1 MIKYDVEMKQFI
13 VIDQLCLND
22 NGTLVCKKPSGRHY
36 QKAHFKQGDLE
47 GVSSAYSLAIA
58 FNILN
63 VFEAEYTSCNRNEHE
78 KTTAGWGLIRFIN
91 NPSFYPKGIS
101 PNDIIKI
108 VKQDCSEFVTIDHT
122 GKRAGIP
129 LKVKECIDNNIP
141 VILQISFDQ
150 YETQW
155 IVVVGYAKDKDDK
168 ISYLLTLDSRKDL
181 RIGCFW
187 NGILNLDRCI
197 TLKYGFQY
205 ITDVVELV
213 GLDDAI
219 IIKKR

>member
-1 MIKYDVEMKQFI
+1 MKQFI
-13 VIDQLCLND
+13 AIDQLCLNEH
-22 NGTLVCKKPSGRHY
+22 GRLVCKNPSGRHY
-36 QKAHFKQGDLE
+36 LRAHFKQGELD
-47 GVSSAYSLAIA
+47 GVSCVYSIAIT

-63 VFEAEYTSCNRNEHE
+63 VLNAEDTSWNRNEHE
-78 KTTAGWGLIRFIN
+78 ETTAGWRLIRSLN
-91 NPSFYPKGIS
+91 SPSLYPKGI
-101 PNDIIKI
+101 NY
-108 VKQDCSEFVTIDHT
+108 SEFVTIDHT

-129 LKVKECIDNNIP
+129 LKVKECLDNNLP

-168 ISYLLTLDSRKDL
+168 VSYLLTLDSRKDL

-205 ITDVVELV
+205 ITDVVEMV

>member
-1 MIKYDVEMKQFI
+1 MKQFFI
-13 VIDQLCLND
+13 IDQLCFNEH
-22 NGTLVCKKPSGRHY
+22 GTLTCRKPSGRPC
-36 QKAHFKQGDLE
+36 QQAHFKQGDLD
-47 GVSSAYSLAIA
+47 GASGAYSLAML

-63 VFEAEYTSCNRNEHE
+63 VFESENICWERDKHDR
-78 KTTAGWGLIRFIN
+78 TASAWKLIRSLN
-91 NPSFYPKGIS
+91 NQSLF
-101 PNDIIKI
+101 PNGLNADDLVKI
-108 VKQDCSEFVTIDHT
+108 VKQAYSKYVTINHT

-129 LKVKECIDNNIP
+129 LKVKECLDNNLP

-168 ISYLLTLDSRKDL
+168 VLYLLTLDSRKDL

>member
-1 MIKYDVEMKQFI
+1 MKQFI
-13 VIDQLCLND
+13 AIDQLCLNEH
-22 NGTLVCKKPSGRHY
+22 GRLVCKNPSGRHY
-36 QKAHFKQGDLE
+36 QRAHFKQGELD
-47 GVSSAYSLAIA
+47 GVSFAYSIAIT

-63 VFEAEYTSCNRNEHE
+63 VLNAEDTSWNRNEHE
-78 KTTAGWGLIRFIN
+78 KATAGWELIRFLN
-91 NPSFYPKGIS
+91 TPSLYPKGIS
-101 PNDIIKI
+101 SNDIIKI
-108 VKQDCSEFVTIDHT
+108 VKQEYSEFVTIDHT

-129 LKVKECIDNNIP
+129 LKVKECLDNNLP

-155 IVVVGYAKDKDDK
+155 IVVVGYAEDKDDK
-168 ISYLLTLDSRKDL
+168 VSYLLTLDSRKDL

-205 ITDVVELV
+205 ITDVVEMV

-219 IIKKR
+219 ILKKR

>member
-1 MIKYDVEMKQFI
+1 MKQFI
-13 VIDQLCLND
+13 AIDQLCLNEH
-22 NGTLVCKKPSGRHY
+22 GRLVCKNPSGRHY
-36 QKAHFKQGDLE
+36 QRAHFKQGELD
-47 GVSSAYSLAIA
+47 GVSFAYSIAIT

-63 VFEAEYTSCNRNEHE
+63 VLNAEDTSWNRNEHE
-78 KTTAGWGLIRFIN
+78 ETTAGWRLIRSLN
-91 NPSFYPKGIS
+91 NPSLYPKGINA
-101 PNDIIKI
+101 NDIIKI
-108 VKQDCSEFVTIDHT
+108 VKQEYSEFVTIDHT

-150 YETQW
+150 YDTQW

-168 ISYLLTLDSRKDL
+168 VSYLLTLDSRKDL

-219 IIKKR
+219 ILKKR

>member
-1 MIKYDVEMKQFI
+1 MKQFI
-13 VIDQLCLND
+13 VIDQLRLNEK
-22 NGTLVCKKPSGRHY
+22 GVLVCKKPSGRLC
-36 QKAHFKQGDLE
+36 QKAHFKQGDLD
-47 GVSSAYSLAIA
+47 GASCAYSLAIV
-58 FNILN
+58 FNVLN
-63 VFEAEYTSCNRNEHE
+63 VFEVEDILWNRHE
-78 KTTAGWGLIRFIN
+78 NKKTIAGWKLIRSLN
-91 NPSFYPKGIS
+91 NPSLYSKGIS
-101 PNDIIKI
+101 SNDIIKI
-108 VKQDCSEFVTIDHT
+108 VKQDYSEFVTIDHT

-129 LKVKECIDNNIP
+129 LKMKECLDNNLP
-141 VILQISFDQ
+141 VILQISYDQ

-168 ISYLLTLDSRKDL
+168 VSYLLTLDSRKDL

>member
-1 MIKYDVEMKQFI
+1 M
-13 VIDQLCLND
+13 
-22 NGTLVCKKPSGRHY
+22 
-36 QKAHFKQGDLE
+36 
-47 GVSSAYSLAIA
+47 
-58 FNILN
+58 
-63 VFEAEYTSCNRNEHE
+63 
-78 KTTAGWGLIRFIN
+78 
-91 NPSFYPKGIS
+91 
-101 PNDIIKI
+101 
-108 VKQDCSEFVTIDHT
+108 
-122 GKRAGIP
+122 
-129 LKVKECIDNNIP
+129 KVKECLDNNLP

-168 ISYLLTLDSRKDL
+168 VSYLLTLDSRKDL

-219 IIKKR
+219 IRESVCEFDTEQYQYKMKIVDFLKSRGVDYKSAPIPDYIIQEIQKKHPDNWQDYLKRY

>member
-1 MIKYDVEMKQFI
+1 MKQFI
-13 VIDQLCLND
+13 VIDQLRLNEK
-22 NGTLVCKKPSGRHY
+22 GALVCKKPSGRLCS
-36 QKAHFKQGDLE
+36 KVHFKQGDLD
-47 GVSSAYSLAIA
+47 GVSCAYSIAIT

-63 VFEAEYTSCNRNEHE
+63 VLNAEDTSWNRNEHE
-78 KTTAGWGLIRFIN
+78 KATAGWELIRFLN
-91 NPSFYPKGIS
+91 TPSLYPKGIS
-101 PNDIIKI
+101 SNDIIKI
-108 VKQDCSEFVTIDHT
+108 VKQEYSEFVTIDHT

-129 LKVKECIDNNIP
+129 LKVKECLDNNLP

-168 ISYLLTLDSRKDL
+168 VSYLLTLDSRKDL

-213 GLDDAI
+213 GLDDTI
-219 IIKKR
+219 ILKKR

>member
-1 MIKYDVEMKQFI
+1 MKQFI
-13 VIDQLCLND
+13 VIDQLCFNEY
-22 NGTLVCKKPSGRHY
+22 GTLVCRKPSGRPC
-36 QKAHFKQGDLE
+36 QQVHFKQGDLDDA
-47 GVSSAYSLAIA
+47 SDAYSLAIV
-58 FNILN
+58 FNVLN
-63 VFEAEYTSCNRNEHE
+63 VFEVEDMPWNRHE
-78 KTTAGWGLIRFIN
+78 NKKTTAGWKLIRFLN
-91 NPSFYPKGIS
+91 TPSLYPKGIS
-101 PNDIIKI
+101 SNDIIKI
-108 VKQDCSEFVTIDHT
+108 VKQEYSEFVTINHT

-141 VILQISFDQ
+141 AILQISFDQ

-155 IVVVGYAKDKDDK
+155 IVVVGYAKDKEDK
-168 ISYLLTLDSRKDL
+168 VSCLLTLDSRKDL

-219 IIKKR
+219 ILKKR

>member
-1 MIKYDVEMKQFI
+1 MIKHGIGMKQFI
-13 VIDQLCLND
+13 VIDQLRLNEK
-22 NGTLVCKKPSGRHY
+22 GTLVCKKPSGRLCL
-36 QKAHFKQGDLE
+36 KAHFKQGDLD
-47 GVSSAYSLAIA
+47 GVSFAYSIAIT

-63 VFEAEYTSCNRNEHE
+63 VLNAEDTSWNRNEHE
-78 KTTAGWGLIRFIN
+78 KATAGWELIRFLN
-91 NPSFYPKGIS
+91 TPSLYPKGIS
-101 PNDIIKI
+101 SNDIIKI
-108 VKQDCSEFVTIDHT
+108 VKQEYSEFVTIDHT

-129 LKVKECIDNNIP
+129 LKVKECLDNNLP

-168 ISYLLTLDSRKDL
+168 VSYLLTLDSRKDL

-197 TLKYGFQY
+197 TLKYGYQY
-205 ITDVVELV
+205 ITDIVELV

-219 IIKKR
+219 ILKKR

>member
-1 MIKYDVEMKQFI
+1 MLQFI
-13 VIDQLCLND
+13 VINQFYLND
-22 NGTLVCKKPSGRHY
+22 NGMLVCKNPSGRHY
-36 QKAHFKQGDLE
+36 QRAHFKQGELD
-47 GVSSAYSLAIA
+47 GVSCVYSIAIT

-63 VFEAEYTSCNRNEHE
+63 VLNAEDTSWNRNEHE
-78 KTTAGWGLIRFIN
+78 KATAGWELIRLLN
-91 NPSFYPKGIS
+91 NPSLYPKGLS
-101 PNDIIKI
+101 PNNMIKI
-108 VKQDCSEFVTIDHT
+108 VKQEYSEFVTIDHT

-141 VILQISFDQ
+141 AILQISFDQ

-155 IVVVGYAKDKDDK
+155 VVAVGYAIDEEGKV
-168 ISYLLTLDSRKDL
+168 SYLLTLDPRKDL

-213 GLDDAI
+213 GLDDTI

>member
-1 MIKYDVEMKQFI
+1 MLQFI
-13 VIDQLCLND
+13 VINQFYLND
-22 NGTLVCKKPSGRHY
+22 NGMLVCKNPSGRHY
-36 QKAHFKQGDLE
+36 QRAHFKQGELD
-47 GVSSAYSLAIA
+47 GVSCVYSIAIT

-63 VFEAEYTSCNRNEHE
+63 VLNAEDTSWNRNEHE
-78 KTTAGWGLIRFIN
+78 KATAGWELIRLLN
-91 NPSFYPKGIS
+91 NPSLYPKGLS
-101 PNDIIKI
+101 PNNMIKI
-108 VKQDCSEFVTIDHT
+108 VKQEYSEFVTIDHT

-141 VILQISFDQ
+141 AILQISFDQ

-155 IVVVGYAKDKDDK
+155 VVAVGYAIDEEGKV
-168 ISYLLTLDSRKDL
+168 SYLLTLDPRKDL

-219 IIKKR
+219 IIKKS

>member
-1 MIKYDVEMKQFI
+1 MKQFI
-13 VIDQLCLND
+13 AIDQLCLNEH
-22 NGTLVCKKPSGRHY
+22 GRLVCKNPSGRHY
-36 QKAHFKQGDLE
+36 QRAHFKQGELD
-47 GVSSAYSLAIA
+47 GVSCAYSIAIT

-63 VFEAEYTSCNRNEHE
+63 VLNAEYTSWNRNEHE
-78 KTTAGWGLIRFIN
+78 KATTGWELIRFLN
-91 NPSFYPKGIS
+91 TPSLYSKRIS
-101 PNDIIKI
+101 SNDIIKI
-108 VKQDCSEFVTIDHT
+108 VKQEYSEFVTIDHT

-129 LKVKECIDNNIP
+129 LKVKECIDNNLP
-141 VILQISFDQ
+141 AILQISFDQ

-155 IVVVGYAKDKDDK
+155 VVAVGYAIDEEGKV
-168 ISYLLTLDSRKDL
+168 SYLLTLDPRKDL

>member
-1 MIKYDVEMKQFI
+1 MNKHCIVMKQFI
-13 VIDQLCLND
+13 VIDQLYLNECGALLC
-22 NGTLVCKKPSGRHY
+22 NKPSGWSYH
-36 QKAHFKQGDLE
+36 KAHFKQGDLDRAS
-47 GVSSAYSLAIA
+47 GAYSLMMV
-58 FNILN
+58 FNILSIFGDYDLSKN
-63 VFEAEYTSCNRNEHE
+63 TVEYNKKAAEW
-78 KTTAGWGLIRFIN
+78 KLIRSLN
-91 NPSFYPKGIS
+91 NPSLYPKGIS
-101 PNDIIKI
+101 SNDIIKI
-108 VKQDCSEFVTIDHT
+108 VKQEYSEFVTIDHT

-129 LKVKECIDNNIP
+129 LKVKECLDNNLP

-168 ISYLLTLDSRKDL
+168 VSYLLTLDSRKDL

-219 IIKKR
+219 ILKKR

>member
-1 MIKYDVEMKQFI
+1 MKPFI
-13 VIDQLCLND
+13 VIDQLNLNED
-22 NGTLVCKKPSGRHY
+22 GTLVCKKPSGRHY
-36 QKAHFKQGDLE
+36 QKAHFKQGELD
-47 GVSSAYSLAIA
+47 GVSCAYSLAIV

-63 VFEAEYTSCNRNEHE
+63 VFNSEDTLCNRNGHD
-78 KTTAGWGLIRFIN
+78 KISAGWKLIRSLHN
-91 NPSFYPKGIS
+91 SRLYPKGINS
-101 PNDIIKI
+101 NNIIKI
-108 VKQDCSEFVTIDHT
+108 VKQECSKFVTIDHT

-141 VILQISFDQ
+141 AILQISFDQ

-155 IVVVGYAKDKDDK
+155 IVVVGYAKDEDDK
-168 ISYLLTLDSRKDL
+168 VSYLLTLDSRKDL

-213 GLDDAI
+213 GLDDTI

>member
-1 MIKYDVEMKQFI
+1 MRQFI
-13 VIDQLCLND
+13 VIDPLCLNED
-22 NGTLVCKKPSGRHY
+22 GKLVCKKPSGRHY
-36 QKAHFKQGDLE
+36 QRAHFKQGDLD
-47 GVSSAYSLAIA
+47 GVSCAYSLAIV

-63 VFEAEYTSCNRNEHE
+63 AFEADDTFWNGNEHE
-78 KTTAGWGLIRFIN
+78 KTTPEWKLIRSLN
-91 NPSFYPKGIS
+91 NPSLH
-101 PNDIIKI
+101 PNGLNPDDIIRI
-108 VKQDCSEFVTIDHT
+108 VKQKYSSQVTIDHT
-122 GKRAGIP
+122 GKKAGIP
-129 LKVKECIDNNIP
+129 LKVKECLDNNLP

-168 ISYLLTLDSRKDL
+168 VSYLLTLDSRKDL

>member
-1 MIKYDVEMKQFI
+1 MKQFI
-13 VIDQLCLND
+13 AIDQLCLNEH
-22 NGTLVCKKPSGRHY
+22 GRLVCKNPSGRHY
-36 QKAHFKQGDLE
+36 QRAHFKQGELD
-47 GVSSAYSLAIA
+47 GVSCVYSIAIT

-63 VFEAEYTSCNRNEHE
+63 VLNAEDTSWNRNEHE
-78 KTTAGWGLIRFIN
+78 KATAGWELIRFLN
-91 NPSFYPKGIS
+91 TPSLYPKGIS
-101 PNDIIKI
+101 SNDIIKI
-108 VKQDCSEFVTIDHT
+108 VKQEYSEFVTIDHT

-141 VILQISFDQ
+141 AILQISFDQ

-155 IVVVGYAKDKDDK
+155 VVVVGYAIDEEGKV
-168 ISYLLTLDSRKDL
+168 SYLLTLDPRKDL

>member
-1 MIKYDVEMKQFI
+1 MKELVI
-13 VIDQLCLND
+13 IDQLSLNED
-22 NGTLVCKKPSGRHY
+22 GKLVCKNPSGRHY
-36 QKAHFKQGDLE
+36 QRAHFKQGELD
-47 GVSSAYSLAIA
+47 GVSCVYSIAIT

-63 VFEAEYTSCNRNEHE
+63 VFNAEDTLWNRNEHE
-78 KTTAGWGLIRFIN
+78 KTAAGWGLIRFLN
-91 NPSFYPKGIS
+91 TPSLYSKGIS
-101 PNDIIKI
+101 SNDMIKR
-108 VKQDCSEFVTIDHT
+108 VKQEYSEFVTIDHT

-129 LKVKECIDNNIP
+129 LKVKECLDNNLP

-168 ISYLLTLDSRKDL
+168 VSYLLTLDSRKDL

-219 IIKKR
+219 ILKKR

>member
-1 MIKYDVEMKQFI
+1 MSKMKQSI
-13 VIDQLCLND
+13 VIDQLCLNEY
-22 NGTLVCKKPSGRHY
+22 GTLVCKKPSGRSCHRV
-36 QKAHFKQGDLE
+36 HFKQGDLDSTS
-47 GVSSAYSLAIA
+47 GAYSLAMV
-58 FNILN
+58 FNLLGIFGDCDSSRN
-63 VFEAEYTSCNRNEHE
+63 TIVRGKRTAEW
-78 KTTAGWGLIRFIN
+78 KLIRTLNNQDLYLNGIN
-91 NPSFYPKGIS
+91 PCEM
-101 PNDIIKI
+101 IKM
-108 VKQDCSEFVTIDHT
+108 VEQDYSEFVTIDHT

-129 LKVKECIDNNIP
+129 LKVKECLDNNLP

-168 ISYLLTLDSRKDL
+168 VSYLLTLDSRKDL

>member
-1 MIKYDVEMKQFI
+1 MLQFI
-13 VIDQLCLND
+13 VINQFYLND
-22 NGTLVCKKPSGRHY
+22 NGMLVCKNPSGRHY
-36 QKAHFKQGDLE
+36 QRAHFKQGELD
-47 GVSSAYSLAIA
+47 GVSCVYSIAIT

-63 VFEAEYTSCNRNEHE
+63 VLNAEDTSWNRNEHE
-78 KTTAGWGLIRFIN
+78 KATAGWELIRLLN
-91 NPSFYPKGIS
+91 NPSLYPKGLS
-101 PNDIIKI
+101 PNNMIKI
-108 VKQDCSEFVTIDHT
+108 VKQEYSEFVTIDHT

-141 VILQISFDQ
+141 AILQISFDQ

-155 IVVVGYAKDKDDK
+155 VVAVGYAKDKDDK
-168 ISYLLTLDSRKDL
+168 VSYLLTLDSRKDL

>member
-1 MIKYDVEMKQFI
+1 MKQFI
-13 VIDQLCLND
+13 VIDQLRLNEQ
-22 NGTLVCKKPSGRHY
+22 GKLVCENPSGRHY
-36 QKAHFKQGDLE
+36 QRAHFKQGELE
-47 GVSSAYSLAIA
+47 GMSCAYSITITL
-58 FNILN
+58 NILN
-63 VFEAEYTSCNRNEHE
+63 VFNAKDALWNRNEHE
-78 KTTAGWGLIRFIN
+78 KTTADWGLIRFLN
-91 NPSFYPKGIS
+91 APSLYPKGIS
-101 PNDIIKI
+101 SNDIIKI
-108 VKQDCSEFVTIDHT
+108 VKQEYSEFVTIDHT

-129 LKVKECIDNNIP
+129 LKVKECLDNNLP

-168 ISYLLTLDSRKDL
+168 VSYLLTLDSRKDL

>member
-13 VIDQLCLND
+13 VIDQLCLNEH
-22 NGTLVCKKPSGRHY
+22 GRLVCKNPSGRHY
-36 QKAHFKQGDLE
+36 LRAHFKQGELD
-47 GVSSAYSLAIA
+47 GVSCVYSIAIT

-63 VFEAEYTSCNRNEHE
+63 VLNAEDTSWNRNEHE
-78 KTTAGWGLIRFIN
+78 ETTAGWRLIRSLN
-91 NPSFYPKGIS
+91 SPSLYPKGI
-101 PNDIIKI
+101 NANEIIKI
-108 VKQDCSEFVTIDHT
+108 VKQEYSEFVTIDHT

-129 LKVKECIDNNIP
+129 LKVKECLDNNLP

-168 ISYLLTLDSRKDL
+168 VSYLLTLDSRKDL

-205 ITDVVELV
+205 ITDVVEMV

>member
-1 MIKYDVEMKQFI
+1 MKQFI
-13 VIDQLCLND
+13 VIDQLRLNEK
-22 NGTLVCKKPSGRHY
+22 GALVCKKPSGRLCS
-36 QKAHFKQGDLE
+36 KVHFKQGDLD
-47 GVSSAYSLAIA
+47 GVSCAYSIAIT

-63 VFEAEYTSCNRNEHE
+63 VLNAEDTSWNRNEQE
-78 KTTAGWGLIRFIN
+78 KATAGWELIRFLN
-91 NPSFYPKGIS
+91 NPSLYPKGI
-101 PNDIIKI
+101 NANEIIKI
-108 VKQDCSEFVTIDHT
+108 VKQECSKFVTIDHT

-129 LKVKECIDNNIP
+129 LKVKECLVNNLP

-155 IVVVGYAKDKDDK
+155 IVVVGYAKDEDDK
-168 ISYLLTLDSRKDL
+168 VSYLLTLDSRKDL

-205 ITDVVELV
+205 ITDVVEMV
-213 GLDDAI
+213 SLDDAI

>member
-1 MIKYDVEMKQFI
+1 MKQFI
-13 VIDQLCLND
+13 VIDQLCLNEH
-22 NGTLVCKKPSGRHY
+22 GRLVCKNPSGRHY
-36 QKAHFKQGDLE
+36 QRAHFKQGELD
-47 GVSSAYSLAIA
+47 GVSCVYSIAIT

-63 VFEAEYTSCNRNEHE
+63 VFNAEDTLWNRNGHE
-78 KTTAGWGLIRFIN
+78 IITAGWKLIR
-91 NPSFYPKGIS
+91 SLSDSSLYPKGLS

-108 VKQDCSEFVTIDHT
+108 VKRECSEFITIDHT

-150 YETQW
+150 YDTQW
-155 IVVVGYAKDKDDK
+155 IVVVGYAKDEDDK
-168 ISYLLTLDSRKDL
+168 VSYLLTLDSRKDL

-205 ITDVVELV
+205 ITDVVEMV